1 LIERELNYYLKGEYK
16 ESSFLLKQWLFLRQD
31 KTNFIGQKFNKIG
44 FFWKKYIKT
53 TVMSIDLVNQVDNS
67 FPNET
72 INHQLDAPIQAKL
85 KLFKIFIYKLNLY
98 I

>member
-1 LIERELNYYLKGEYK
+1 
-16 ESSFLLKQWLFLRQD
+16 
-31 KTNFIGQKFNKIG
+31 
-44 FFWKKYIKT
+44 
-53 TVMSIDLVNQVDNS
+53 MSIDLVNQVDNS

-85 KLFKIFIYKLNLY
+85 KLFEIFIYKLNLY